1 MTRSPAILLALLAL
15 QVAACAPRGDH
26 PAAERSNATTSVSAV
41 AKGVVDAEAG
51 LVQVRAPRD
60 GTITRLSVEAGARV
74 VAGQPLATLDGQQAR
89 LGLGAADADLGA
101 RRAQLEVAQA
111 HAVGAEREAARL
123 ARLAAQDAAPRQDA
137 DQATTA
143 AMVARGE
150 QRQAAQALRVAQ
162 ARRRIDAYEVEVRV
176 VRAPLAG
183 RIVRRDAVAG
193 AYAPAAGPLFLLEPD
208 GRRVV
213 RAELDE
219 SFADRV
225 RPGAAAT
232 VTPEFQPGRTY
243 RARVL
248 RVADVLTGAA
258 IAEDATAKAD
268 TRVVSVLLTLDGT
281 TDLKIGQRVL
291 VRFTP

>member
-1 MTRSPAILLALLAL
+1 M
-15 QVAACAPRGDH
+15 
-26 PAAERSNATTSVSAV
+26 SAV

-51 LVQVRAPRD
+51 LLQVRAPRD
-60 GTITRLSVEAGARV
+60 GTVTRLHVEVGERV
-74 VAGQPLATLDGQQAR
+74 TAGQPLATFDLQQAR
-89 LGLGAADADLGA
+89 LGLEAADADLGA
-101 RRAQLEVAQA
+101 RRAQVEIARA
-111 HAVGAEREAARL
+111 HAVGAAREATRL
-123 ARLAAQDAAPRQDA
+123 ARLVAQDAAPRQDA
-137 DQATTA
+137 DQAATA
-143 AMVARGE
+143 ALVARGE
-150 QRQAAQALRVAQ
+150 QSAAEEALRVSQ

-176 VRAPLAG
+176 VRAPMAG
-183 RIVRRDAVAG
+183 RIVRRDTVAG
-193 AYAPAAGPLFLLEPD
+193 AYAAAAGPLFLLEPD

-225 RPGAAAT
+225 RPGMSAT
-232 VTPEFQPGRTY
+232 VTPEFQSSRAY

-248 RVADVLTGAA
+248 RVADVLTGAS
-258 IAEDATAKAD
+258 IPEGSNAKAD

>member
-1 MTRSPAILLALLAL
+1 MTRSSAVLLAWLAL
-15 QVAACAPRGDH
+15 QVGACAPRDAH
-26 PAAERSNATTSVSAV
+26 PPAARSNATPSVSAV

-51 LVQVRAPRD
+51 LVQIRAPRE
-60 GTITRLSVEAGARV
+60 GTITRLDVEAGERV
-74 VAGQPLATLDGQQAR
+74 AAGQPLAILDGQQAR
-89 LGLGAADADLGA
+89 LGLGATDADLGA
-101 RRAQLEVAQA
+101 RQAQLEVAQA
-111 HAVGAEREAARL
+111 HAIGAEREAARL

-137 DQATTA
+137 DQAANA

-248 RVADVLTGAA
+248 RIADVLTGAA

>member
-1 MTRSPAILLALLAL
+1 MLLALLAL
-15 QVAACAPRGDH
+15 QAAACAPRETH
-26 PAAERSNATTSVSAV
+26 PRAERSDAATSVSAV

-60 GTITRLSVEAGARV
+60 GTITGLHAEAGARV
-74 VAGQPLATLDGQQAR
+74 TAGQPLATLDVQQAR

-123 ARLAAQDAAPRQDA
+123 ARLAAEDAAPRQEA
-137 DQATTA
+137 EQAATA
-143 AMVARGE
+143 ANVARGE

-162 ARRRIDAYEVEVRV
+162 ARRRIDAYEVEVRI

-193 AYAPAAGPLFLLEPD
+193 AYAAAAGPLFLLEPD

-225 RPGAAAT
+225 RPGSSAT
-232 VTPEFQPGRTY
+232 VTPEFQPGRAY

-258 IAEDATAKAD
+258 ITEDGAAKTD
-268 TRVVSVLLTLDGT
+268 TRVVSVLLTLDGA

-291 VRFTP
+291 VRFAP